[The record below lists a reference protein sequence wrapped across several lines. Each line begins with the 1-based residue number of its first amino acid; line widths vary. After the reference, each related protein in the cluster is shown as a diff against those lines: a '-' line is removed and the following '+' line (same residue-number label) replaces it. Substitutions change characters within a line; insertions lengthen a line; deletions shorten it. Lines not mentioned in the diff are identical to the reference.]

1 MRRIVFALTLFALVA
16 VAPASGYR
24 VVILGQDR
32 PTRLEGTAVDWPYVG
47 ARMMYGRDTDRRS
60 AALLWDARTNTSID
74 LRPPGMVYGFIS
86 AIAKGVQAGRV
97 TPADGARS
105 YACMWR
111 GTPESFVWLHP
122 FPTAGGFSS
131 TVNDTDGTYQV
142 GRGSDGNR
150 DLALVW
156 KGTRESVQVYNPPG
170 SRHASATGVDW
181 PYVCG
186 GADGYGAVLWIGGP
200 DRFVVLHPF
209 PYESSSVYATR
220 GGIQVGTVTDQG
232 SRLDEAA
239 MWRGSS
245 ASFRLLHKVGWSQ
258 SRLLRTNGRTHVG
271 WARRRSD
278 SRSIAIAFE
287 GVDAPTFVD
296 LDSYLPPGFTGSS
309 ARSIDDKGVI
319 VGDVY
324 RDGDTH
330 VAVWIPEL

>member
-1 MRRIVFALTLFALVA
+1 MRRIAFALTLFALVA

-32 PTRLEGTAVDWPYVG
+32 PTRLRGTAVDWPFV
-47 ARMMYGRDTDRRS
+47 ATEMSFGRDFNRGS
-60 AALLWDARTNTSID
+60 APLLWDSRTNTSID
-74 LRPPGMVYGFIS
+74 LRPPRMVHGFVS

-97 TPADGARS
+97 TPADFARS

-122 FPTAGGFSS
+122 FPTAGGFDS

-186 GADGYGAVLWIGGP
+186 SAAGYGALLWIGGP
-200 DRFVVLHPF
+200 AKIVPLQPF
-209 PYESSSVYATR
+209 PYQSSYANATR
-220 GGIQVGTVTDQG
+220 NGVQVGAVAHTATSYPFG
-232 SRLDEAA
+232 A
-239 MWRGSS
+239 MWRGS
-245 ASFRLLHKVGWSQ
+245 ASTFRLLHKFGWMQ
-258 SRLLRTNGRTHVG
+258 SRIQRTNGFVHVG
-271 WARRRSD
+271 WAQRYSDYRR
-278 SRSIAIAFE
+278 IAIAFH
-287 GVDAPTFVD
+287 GVESPRYID
-296 LDSYLPPGFTGSS
+296 LDALLPPYYVGSE
-309 ARSIDDKGVI
+309 ARNVDDNGVI
-319 VGDVY
+319 VGVAY
-324 RDGDTH
+324 LPSTTH
-330 VAVWIPEL
+330 TVLWIPNP